1 MQAHQIQRQEIMM
14 VLAKS
19 PFEVFPISS
28 TCYAGFHGVLSM
40 EKLAAALGEQTGLTS
55 TYGY

>member
-1 MQAHQIQRQEIMM
+1 MQAHQIQRQEKMM

-28 TCYAGFHGVLSM
+28 TCYAGFHVVLFM
-40 EKLAAALGEQTGLTS
+40 EKLPAALGEQTG
-55 TYGY
+55 